1 MFPAKKNLK
10 TKAWFIA
17 PLATPA
23 FWGQDGCSGRRGNSG
38 LNSAFDLLKY
48 AVKIYVME
56 NSGKLI
62 GDEFLQEKLKASE
75 RLNLWPEWK

>member
-17 PLATPA
+17 PLATPRFLGA
-23 FWGQDGCSGRRGNSG
+23 RRFVVAGGGNSG

-62 GDEFLQEKLKASE
+62 GDEFCRK
-75 RLNLWPEWK
+75 N